1 MRQMQGGRLEKRMTI
16 ISINSS
22 FDDPVAVKVSK
33 TTRITKYIH
42 TYCIISLLSLFW
54 ETGIA

>member
-22 FDDPVAVKVSK
+22 FDDPVAVKVGK

-42 TYCIISLLSLFW
+42 TYCIISLSSLF
-54 ETGIA
+54 